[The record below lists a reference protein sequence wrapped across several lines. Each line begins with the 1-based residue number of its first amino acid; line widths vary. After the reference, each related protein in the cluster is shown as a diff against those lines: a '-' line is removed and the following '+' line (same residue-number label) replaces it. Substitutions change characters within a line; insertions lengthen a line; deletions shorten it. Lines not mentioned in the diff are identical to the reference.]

1 MPKKKVK
8 QKKPSQRWALY
19 KTSGNKLE
27 RSNKFCPKCGIG
39 AFMAKHKDRFT
50 CGKCGYVEFVE
61 EKK

>member
-8 QKKPSQRWALY
+8 QKKPSQRWAIY
-19 KTSGNKLE
+19 KASGNKLE

-39 AFMAKHKDRFT
+39 VFMAKHKDRMT